1 MNEESRNIV
10 KDLSAFRMDHFDATV
25 NQESISNDFECET
38 DSAKNPFLDSP
49 KKAPSTTKLFQK
61 PTEMFLSSKN
71 NRYDVFKNDFP
82 SNGHDAIEKVEKKTE
97 MSKNDPFQDFAIA
110 AFSEFKIDKS
120 SSIHEFSNKLFQN
133 GHQKDTEHLSSQ
145 QSRSIKVKL

>member
-25 NQESISNDFECET
+25 NQESISNDFESEKE
-38 DSAKNPFLDSP
+38 SAKNPFLDSP
-49 KKAPSTTKLFQK
+49 SKKAPSTTKLFQK

-82 SNGHDAIEKVEKKTE
+82 SNGHEAIETVEKKTE

-133 GHQKDTEHLSSQ
+133 GHQKDTEHLNSQ
-145 QSRSIKVKL
+145 QSRSMKVI